1 MRIASVKI
9 NNPNLPGTSVIINAF
24 DKQDDHELWSDQD
37 WTWQPDA
44 NGDLV
49 EVLPDTPASKA
60 FIVSKP
66 APIATKKPIAGD
78 K

>member
-9 NNPNLPGTSVIINAF
+9 NNPNLLGTSVIINAC

-66 APIATKKPIAGD
+66 EPVVAKKAQAGD